1 MVIPAA
7 AARVAHR
14 CLRPRGVVA
23 VAGRLRLLQTVAVH
37 LAAAVQ
43 ARTVEARARRAV
55 PHKVLHH
62 GQQRVRLEA
71 VVARVTVVRLQR
83 PEAFAEVDVRRI
95 DGGLAG
101 RRQLLLLQC
110 CRGTADAAGA
120 AGAVGMRWNSGAGAG
135 GGAAAIVVR
144 GGRRRCGGRRG
155 WRAGLGGGCAA
166 HGHCGSLP
174 MSASK

>member
-7 AARVAHR
+7 AARLAHR
-14 CLRPRGVVA
+14 RLRPRGGRA

-83 PEAFAEVDVRRI
+83 PEALAEVDVRRI

-101 RRQLLLLQC
+101 RRQRRLLLRC
-110 CRGTADAAGA
+110 GGRRVTADAAGA
-120 AGAVGMRWNSGAGAG
+120 AGAVGLRWLSDDG
-135 GGAAAIVVR
+135 
-144 GGRRRCGGRRG
+144 
-155 WRAGLGGGCAA
+155 
-166 HGHCGSLP
+166 
-174 MSASK
+174 